1 MIKDDLFLSNL
12 GEYCIDELKKIGS
25 TSSEVIVAHSISD
38 DMLQRNGKIEE
49 VTRSEDISIG
59 LTAYIGERKSS
70 ISTSNLT
77 KNNIQQAI
85 VRCYEMAKNTPE
97 DKYCG
102 LPESHNIENDQVDLD
117 LFDGSIISFE
127 TKKDYISQCEAEAL
141 EQKKIVNSN
150 GVSFTEAKSNF
161 ILKNSNGF
169 SNGQKSSIF
178 SISCDVV
185 AKENGSM
192 ERDYEYSSKR
202 FFCDLM
208 KPKLIGKIAAE
219 RASARLSPK
228 KIESFNGP
236 VVFEPRVSSSFLS
249 HLISSIS
256 GHNLARKVSFIN
268 GDIGEILFKEGINV
282 IDDPLIKKGL
292 GSRNFDSEGVN
303 CKKLEL
309 IKNGKLNQIILDTY
323 SGKMLNKKS
332 NGRCGGTT
340 NCYFENGNLTKTD
353 LIKDIRKGVYITEL
367 FGSGFNS
374 VTGDFSKGGSGF
386 LIENGEVTYPISEI
400 TVAGNIKNMFKEI
413 RLANDLEF
421 KSRINSPTIRIDNIS
436 IAGK

>member
-1 MIKDDLFLSNL
+1 MLKDNSFLNNL
-12 GEYCIDELKKIGS
+12 GEYCIDELKKIGAS
-25 TSSEVIVAHSISD
+25 NSEVIVAHSISEE
-38 DMLQRNGKIEE
+38 MLQRNGKIEE

-59 LTAYIGERKSS
+59 LTAYIGQKKSS

-77 KNNIQQAI
+77 KNNIKQAI
-85 VRCYEMAKNTPE
+85 VRCYEMVKSTPE

-102 LPESHNIENDQVDLD
+102 LPEDNNIKKDHVDLD
-117 LFDGSIISFE
+117 LFDNSIISYE
-127 TKKDYISQCEAEAL
+127 AKRNYISECEAEAL
-141 EQKKIVNSN
+141 AQKKIFNSN

-169 SNGQKSSIF
+169 SRGRRSSIF
-178 SISCDVV
+178 SVSCDVL
-185 AKENGSM
+185 AKEEESM

-202 FFCDLM
+202 FFCDLT
-208 KPKLIGKIAAE
+208 KPKDIGRIAAE

-228 KIESFNGP
+228 KINSFTGHA
-236 VVFEPRVSSSFLS
+236 VFEPRVSSSFLS

-256 GHNLARKVSFIN
+256 GHNLARKVSFIK
-268 GDIGEILFKEGINV
+268 GDIGEILFQENINV

-292 GSRNFDSEGVN
+292 GSRNFDSEGVD
-303 CKKLEL
+303 CEKLEL
-309 IKNGKLNQIILDTY
+309 IKKGKLNEIILDTY
-323 SGKMLNKKS
+323 SSKMLNKKS

-340 NCYFENGNLTKTD
+340 NCYFENGKLTRAD
-353 LIKDIRKGVYITEL
+353 LIKDIKKGVYITEL

-386 LIENGEVTYPISEI
+386 LIENGELTYPISEI
-400 TVAGNIKNMFKEI
+400 TVAGNIKNMFKEMI
-413 RLANDLEF
+413 LANDLEF
-421 KSRINSPTIRIDNIS
+421 KSRTNSPTIRINNLS

>member
-1 MIKDDLFLSNL
+1 
-12 GEYCIDELKKIGS
+12 
-25 TSSEVIVAHSISD
+25 
-38 DMLQRNGKIEE
+38 
-49 VTRSEDISIG
+49 
-59 LTAYIGERKSS
+59 
-70 ISTSNLT
+70 
-77 KNNIQQAI
+77 
-85 VRCYEMAKNTPE
+85 MAKNTPE

-102 LPESHNIENDQVDLD
+102 LPENYNTEKNQVDLD
-117 LFDGSIISFE
+117 LFDNSTISFE

-141 EQKKIVNSN
+141 AQKKIVNSN
-150 GVSFTEAKSNF
+150 GVSFAEVKSNF
-161 ILKNSNGF
+161 VLKNSNGF

-178 SISCDVV
+178 SISCDVI
-185 AKENGSM
+185 AKEKESM

-208 KPKLIGKIAAE
+208 NPRLIGKIAAE
-219 RASARLSPK
+219 RAAARLSPK
-228 KIESFNGP
+228 KIDSFNGSAI
-236 VVFEPRVSSSFLS
+236 FESRVASSFLS

-268 GDIGEILFKEGINV
+268 GDIGEILFEENINV

-292 GSRNFDSEGVN
+292 GSRNFDSEGVS

-309 IKNGKLNQIILDTY
+309 IKKGRLKEIVLDCY
-323 SGKMLNKKS
+323 SSRMLNKKS

-340 NCYFENGNLTKTD
+340 NCYFENGKTTKKD
-353 LIKDIRKGVYITEL
+353 LIKDIQKGVYVTEL

-400 TVAGNIKNMFKEI
+400 TLAGNIKNMFREI
-413 RLANDLEF
+413 KLANDLEF
-421 KSRINSPTIRIDNIS
+421 RSRINSPTILVTNIS

>member
-1 MIKDDLFLSNL
+1 MLKDNSFLNNL
-12 GEYCIDELKKIGS
+12 GEYCIDELKKIGA
-25 TSSEVIVAHSISD
+25 TDSEVIVAHSISE
-38 DMLQRNGKIEE
+38 DMLQRNEKIEE
-49 VTRSEDISIG
+49 VTRSEDISIV
-59 LTAYIGERKSS
+59 LAAYIGQKKSS

-85 VRCYEMAKNTPE
+85 IRCYEMAKNTPE

-102 LPESHNIENDQVDLD
+102 LPNNNNLEKDHIDLD
-117 LFDGSIISFE
+117 LFDNSIISYE
-127 TKKDYISQCEAEAL
+127 SKKNYISECEAAAL
-141 EQKKIVNSN
+141 RQKKIFNSN

-161 ILKNSNGF
+161 ILKNSKGF
-169 SNGQKSSIF
+169 SNGRKSSIF
-178 SISCDVV
+178 SVSCDVV
-185 AKENGSM
+185 AKEDNSM

-202 FFCDLM
+202 FFCDLT
-208 KPKLIGKIAAE
+208 KPKDIGKIAAE

-228 KIESFNGP
+228 KINSFTGP
-236 VVFEPRVSSSFLS
+236 AVFEPRVSTSFLS

-256 GHNLARKVSFIN
+256 GHNLARKVSFIK
-268 GDIGEILFKEGINV
+268 GDIGEILFQENINV

-292 GSRNFDSEGVN
+292 GSRNFDSEGVD

-309 IKNGKLNQIILDTY
+309 IKKGKINEIILDTY
-323 SGKMLNKKS
+323 SSKMLNKKS

-340 NCYFENGNLTKTD
+340 NCYFENGKLTKTV
-353 LIKDIRKGVYITEL
+353 LMKDIKKGVYITEL

-386 LIENGEVTYPISEI
+386 LVENGEITYPISEI
-400 TVAGNIKNMFKEI
+400 TVAGNIKNMFKEMA
-413 RLANDLEF
+413 LANDLEF
-421 KSRINSPTIRIDNIS
+421 KSRTNSPTIRINNIS

>member
-1 MIKDDLFLSNL
+1 MVKDDLFLNNL

-85 VRCYEMAKNTPE
+85 IRCYEMAKNTPE

-102 LPESHNIENDQVDLD
+102 LPENHNIEKDQVDLD
-117 LFDGSIISFE
+117 LFDDSIISFE

-208 KPKLIGKIAAE
+208 KPKLIGKVAAE

-228 KIESFNGP
+228 KIDSFNGP

-268 GDIGEILFKEGINV
+268 GDIGEILFREGINV

-413 RLANDLEF
+413 ILANDLEF

>member
-1 MIKDDLFLSNL
+1 MLKDNLFLNNL

-25 TSSEVIVAHSISD
+25 SSSEVIVAHSISD

-59 LTAYIGERKSS
+59 LTAYIGKKKSS

-77 KNNIQQAI
+77 KNNIQEAI

-102 LPESHNIENDQVDLD
+102 LPESYNIEKDHIDLD
-117 LFDGSIISFE
+117 LFDNSIISFE
-127 TKKDYISQCEAEAL
+127 TKKNYISECEAEAL
-141 EQKKIVNSN
+141 SQKKIVNSN

-169 SNGQKSSIF
+169 SNGRKSSIF

-185 AKENGSM
+185 AKKEESM

-208 KPKLIGKIAAE
+208 EPKLIGKMAAE

-228 KIESFNGP
+228 KIDSFNSP
-236 VVFEPRVSSSFLS
+236 VVFEPRVASSFLS

-268 GDIGEILFKEGINV
+268 GDIGEILFQESINV
-282 IDDPLIKKGL
+282 IDDPLILKGL
-292 GSRNFDSEGVN
+292 GSRNFDSEGVS

-309 IKNGKLNQIILDTY
+309 IKKGRLKEIILDTY
-323 SGKMLNKKS
+323 SSRILNKES

-340 NCYFENGNLTKTD
+340 NCYFENGKLAKTD
-353 LIKDIRKGVYITEL
+353 LIKDIKKGVYITEL

-386 LIENGEVTYPISEI
+386 LIENGEITYSISEI

-413 RLANDLEF
+413 TLANDLEF

>member
-1 MIKDDLFLSNL
+1 MVKDDLFLNNL

-49 VTRSEDISIG
+49 VIRSEDISIG
-59 LTAYIGERKSS
+59 LTVYIGERKSS
-70 ISTSNLT
+70 ISTSILT

-102 LPESHNIENDQVDLD
+102 LPESHNIEKDQVDLD
-117 LFDGSIISFE
+117 LFDDSIISFE

-141 EQKKIVNSN
+141 EQKRIVNSN

-413 RLANDLEF
+413 ILANDLEF

>member
-1 MIKDDLFLSNL
+1 MVKDDLFLNNL

-85 VRCYEMAKNTPE
+85 IRCYEMAKNTPE

-102 LPESHNIENDQVDLD
+102 LPENHNIEKDQVDLD
-117 LFDGSIISFE
+117 LFDDSIISFE

-208 KPKLIGKIAAE
+208 KPKLIGKVAAE

-228 KIESFNGP
+228 KIDSFNGP

-413 RLANDLEF
+413 ILANDLEF

>member
-1 MIKDDLFLSNL
+1 MVKDDLFLNNL

-102 LPESHNIENDQVDLD
+102 LPENHNIEKDQVDLD
-117 LFDGSIISFE
+117 LFDDSIISFE

-219 RASARLSPK
+219 RASERLSPK
-228 KIESFNGP
+228 KIDSFNGP

-256 GHNLARKVSFIN
+256 GHNLARKVSFIS

-413 RLANDLEF
+413 ILANDLEF

>member
-1 MIKDDLFLSNL
+1 MVKDDFFLNNL

-59 LTAYIGERKSS
+59 LTAYIGKKKSS
-70 ISTSNLT
+70 ISISNLT
-77 KNNIQQAI
+77 KNNIKQAI

-102 LPESHNIENDQVDLD
+102 LPESYNTEKNQVDLN
-117 LFDGSIISFE
+117 LFDNSTISFE
-127 TKKDYISQCEAEAL
+127 TKKDYISECEAEAL
-141 EQKKIVNSN
+141 AQKKIVNSN

-161 ILKNSNGF
+161 VLKNSNGF

-185 AKENGSM
+185 AKEKESM

-208 KPKLIGKIAAE
+208 KPRLIGKIAAE
-219 RASARLSPK
+219 RA
-228 KIESFNGP
+228 
-236 VVFEPRVSSSFLS
+236 FLS

-268 GDIGEILFKEGINV
+268 GDIGEILFKENINV

-292 GSRNFDSEGVN
+292 GSRNFDSEGVI
-303 CKKLEL
+303 CEKLEL
-309 IKNGKLNQIILDTY
+309 IKKGRLNEIILDCY
-323 SGKMLNKKS
+323 SSRMLNKKS

-340 NCYFENGNLTKTD
+340 NCYFENGKLTKKD
-353 LIKDIRKGVYITEL
+353 LIKDIQKGVYITEL

-386 LIENGEVTYPISEI
+386 LIENGEITYPISEI
-400 TVAGNIKNMFKEI
+400 TVAGNIKNMFREI
-413 RLANDLEF
+413 ELANDLEF
-421 KSRINSPTIRIDNIS
+421 RSRINSPTIRINNIS

>member
-1 MIKDDLFLSNL
+1 MVKDDLFLNNL

-85 VRCYEMAKNTPE
+85 IRCYEMAKNTPE

-102 LPESHNIENDQVDLD
+102 LPENHNIEKDQVDLD
-117 LFDGSIISFE
+117 LFDDSIISFE

-185 AKENGSM
+185 AKEKESM

-228 KIESFNGP
+228 KIDSFNGP

-268 GDIGEILFKEGINV
+268 GDIGEILFREGINV

-413 RLANDLEF
+413 ILANDLEF

>member
-1 MIKDDLFLSNL
+1 MVKDDLFLNNL
-12 GEYCIDELKKIGS
+12 GEYCIEELKKIGS

-59 LTAYIGERKSS
+59 LTAYIGEKKSS

-85 VRCYEMAKNTPE
+85 IRCYEMAKNTPE

-102 LPESHNIENDQVDLD
+102 LPENYNIEKNHIDLD
-117 LFDGSIISFE
+117 LFDNSIISFE
-127 TKKDYISQCEAEAL
+127 AKKNYISECEAEAL
-141 EQKKIVNSN
+141 AQKKIVNSN

-169 SNGQKSSIF
+169 SNGRRSSIF

-185 AKENGSM
+185 AKEEESM

-208 KPKLIGKIAAE
+208 KPKLIGKVAAE

-228 KIESFNGP
+228 KIDSFNGP

-268 GDIGEILFKEGINV
+268 GDIGEILFEESINV

-303 CKKLEL
+303 CEKLQL
-309 IKNGKLNQIILDTY
+309 IKNGRLNQIILDTY
-323 SGKMLNKKS
+323 SSKMLNKKS

-340 NCYFENGNLTKTD
+340 NCYFENGKLTKID
-353 LIKDIRKGVYITEL
+353 LIKDIKKGVYITEL

-386 LIENGEVTYPISEI
+386 LIENGEITYPISEI
-400 TVAGNIKNMFKEI
+400 TVAGNIKDMFKKI
-413 RLANDLEF
+413 ILANDLEF
-421 KSRINSPTIRIDNIS
+421 KSRTNSPTIRIDNIS

>member
-1 MIKDDLFLSNL
+1 MVKDDLFLNNL

-25 TSSEVIVAHSISD
+25 TSSEVVVAHSISD

-85 VRCYEMAKNTPE
+85 IRCYEMAKNTPE

-102 LPESHNIENDQVDLD
+102 LPENHNIEKDQVDLD
-117 LFDGSIISFE
+117 LFDDSIISFE

-228 KIESFNGP
+228 KIDSFNGP

-413 RLANDLEF
+413 ILANDLEF

>member
-1 MIKDDLFLSNL
+1 MVKDDLFLNNL

-85 VRCYEMAKNTPE
+85 IRCYEMAKNTPE

-102 LPESHNIENDQVDLD
+102 LPENHNIEKDQVDLD
-117 LFDGSIISFE
+117 LFDDSIISFE

-228 KIESFNGP
+228 KIDSFNGP

>member
-1 MIKDDLFLSNL
+1 MVKDDLFLNNL

-85 VRCYEMAKNTPE
+85 IRCYEMAKNTPE

-102 LPESHNIENDQVDLD
+102 LPENHNIEKDQVDLD
-117 LFDGSIISFE
+117 LFDDSIISFE

-268 GDIGEILFKEGINV
+268 GDIGEILFREGINV

-413 RLANDLEF
+413 ILANDLEF

>member
-1 MIKDDLFLSNL
+1 MVKDDLFLNNL
-12 GEYCIDELKKIGS
+12 GEYCIEELKKIGS

-59 LTAYIGERKSS
+59 LTAYIGGKKSS

-102 LPESHNIENDQVDLD
+102 LPESHNIEKDQVDLD
-117 LFDGSIISFE
+117 LFDDSIISFE

-141 EQKKIVNSN
+141 EQKKIANSN

-185 AKENGSM
+185 AKEKESM

-208 KPKLIGKIAAE
+208 KPKLIGKVAAE

-228 KIESFNGP
+228 KIDSFNGP

-323 SGKMLNKKS
+323 SSKMLNKKS

-353 LIKDIRKGVYITEL
+353 LIKDIKKGVYITEL

-413 RLANDLEF
+413 ILANDLEF

>member
-1 MIKDDLFLSNL
+1 MVKDDLFLNNL

-49 VTRSEDISIG
+49 VIRSEDISIG
-59 LTAYIGERKSS
+59 LTVYIGERKSS

-102 LPESHNIENDQVDLD
+102 LPESHNIEKDQVDLD
-117 LFDGSIISFE
+117 LFDDSIISFE

-185 AKENGSM
+185 AKENESM

-228 KIESFNGP
+228 KIDSFNGP

-323 SGKMLNKKS
+323 SSKMLNKKS

-353 LIKDIRKGVYITEL
+353 LIKDIKKGVYITEL

-386 LIENGEVTYPISEI
+386 LIENGEITYPISEI

-413 RLANDLEF
+413 ILANDLEF

>member
-1 MIKDDLFLSNL
+1 MVKDDLFLNNL

-85 VRCYEMAKNTPE
+85 IRCYEMAKNTPE

-102 LPESHNIENDQVDLD
+102 LPENHNIEKDQVDLD
-117 LFDGSIISFE
+117 LFDDSIISFE

-208 KPKLIGKIAAE
+208 KPKLIGKVAAE

-228 KIESFNGP
+228 KIDSFNGP

-268 GDIGEILFKEGINV
+268 GDIGEILFREGINV

-413 RLANDLEF
+413 VLANDLEF

>member
-1 MIKDDLFLSNL
+1 MVKDDLFLNNL

-85 VRCYEMAKNTPE
+85 IRCYEMAKNTPE

-102 LPESHNIENDQVDLD
+102 LPENHNIEKDQVDLD
-117 LFDGSIISFE
+117 LFDDSIISFE

-141 EQKKIVNSN
+141 EQKRIVNSN

-413 RLANDLEF
+413 ILANDLEF